1 MNRFLLKID
10 GMDCAE
16 EIAILR
22 RALSPYIDNDEQ
34 LGFDL
39 LNGKLTVETDNSGLD
54 ENTLIRAITETG
66 MHATSWQA
74 YTAKGNEPTS
84 FWSKNNRQIMTTLS
98 AVFLA
103 LGYLT
108 HAIQHG
114 FMNALFSDETAGYS
128 FPTIS
133 IALYSLAIIIGGWH
147 IFPKAWYALR
157 HFRPDMNL
165 LMSIAV
171 IGAAT
176 IGQWSEAAT
185 VTFLFSLALLLESW
199 SIGRARQA
207 IRALLALTPNTARVI
222 SLIDGTIE
230 EKPMEEI
237 KINDTLTVRPGEKIP
252 LDGILTK
259 GITHINQAPI
269 TGESM
274 PIPKEA
280 DDEVFAGTIN
290 CEGAIEIKVTKL
302 SQDTTLAH
310 ITKRIEEAQAHR
322 APSEQWVDKFARIYT
337 PLMLVLAILVV
348 LIPPLLFDQSWSRWF
363 YEGLV
368 ILVIACPCALVIS
381 TPVSIVAGLSSAARA
396 GVLIKG
402 GAYLELPARI
412 KAIALDKTG
421 TLTQGKPEVEH
432 IIPLNQ
438 HTQENLLQIAASLES
453 YSEHP
458 IAHAICKRA
467 KLDNITTIPV
477 EHYQAIKGRG
487 GEGRVDGKL
496 YWIGSHRLL
505 HEKVSESIAKDAHAH
520 AQSLEESSQTVII
533 LGQDDHVCGLIGVA
547 DTIREEAKAA
557 LLSLKEAG
565 VSTIMLT
572 GDNEGT
578 AKYIAKKVGINE
590 FHSQLLP
597 EDKIKHVRLL
607 ADKFKVVA
615 MIGDGVND
623 APAMASASLGI
634 AMGAIGSDATIETA
648 DISLMTDDLKRIPWL
663 IEHSRRT
670 IKIIKENII
679 FSISIK
685 AVFIVLALLGVATLW
700 MAIAADMGAS
710 LVVIFNGLRLLRSRP
725 ETF

>member
-290 CEGAIEIKVTKL
+290 CEGA
-302 SQDTTLAH
+302 
-310 ITKRIEEAQAHR
+310 
-322 APSEQWVDKFARIYT
+322 
-337 PLMLVLAILVV
+337 LVV